1 MRRDASSDAERIRG
15 RLPGRGRLLTP
26 PTPRPTIFP
35 MPANLTPDYLKA
47 EERFKQARAPEEKV
61 AALEQMLSTLPK
73 HKGTEKMQADI
84 RRRLSKLRAE
94 KQKKGGP
101 QHAAPVHLVERE
113 GAGQVALVGPP
124 NSGKSALLARLTHA
138 TPVVADYPFSTR
150 VPQPG
155 MMPFENIQIQLVD
168 LPPLHPDFPEAWLPQ
183 TIRNAD
189 AVALV
194 VNLGDAGVLDQLSE
208 TLALLEQGK
217 LSVGEVTGEAPRGLP
232 RASAPG
238 GPASG
243 GESRGLARK
252 PESGKPALLIGNQS
266 DRPGAR
272 ENFEV
277 LEELWRERFRQRL
290 AVSAATGENLEALR
304 RALFDLLGVVR
315 VYTKQPGKKADLTAP
330 YVLPRGAMVR
340 DVAAR
345 VHKDIAAHLK
355 FARLWGGTRFDGQR
369 VEREHVV
376 DDQDVI
382 ELHA

>member
-1 MRRDASSDAERIRG
+1 
-15 RLPGRGRLLTP
+15 
-26 PTPRPTIFP
+26 
-35 MPANLTPDYLKA
+35 MPANLTPQYLEA

-61 AALEQMLSTLPK
+61 AALEAMLSTLPK

-84 RRRLSKLRAE
+84 RRRLSKLRGE

-101 QHAAPVHLVERE
+101 KHAAPVHLVERE

-138 TPVVADYPFSTR
+138 TPVVADYPFTTR

-217 LSVGEVTGEAPRGLP
+217 LSVGEAAGELPRGLP
-232 RASAPG
+232 RA
-238 GPASG
+238 
-243 GESRGLARK
+243 ESRGLARK
-252 PESGKPALLIGNQS
+252 PVLLIGNQS

-369 VEREHVV
+369 VEREHVL

>member
-217 LSVGEVTGEAPRGLP
+217 LSVGEITGELPRGFFC
-232 RASAPG
+232 
-238 GPASG
+238 
-243 GESRGLARK
+243 
-252 PESGKPALLIGNQS
+252 KPALLIGNQC

-272 ENFEV
+272 ENFAV
-277 LEELWRERFRQRL
+277 LEELSGERFPRRI
-290 AVSAATGENLEALR
+290 AVSAGTGENLEALR

-330 YVLPRGAMVR
+330 YVLPRGATVR

-345 VHKDIAAHLK
+345 VHKEIATNLK

-369 VEREHVV
+369 IERDHVL